1 MKKIDFGLKLKLN
14 GKRLYPTRSV
24 KYLGIK
30 TDESLTWNEL
40 INDIAIKLSRA
51 NAMLYKLREF
61 VNTRILKF
69 TMLLSLK
76 LCLGSKQKFFESVVL
91 ITDESPHNH

>member
-61 VNTRILKF
+61 VNTRILK
-69 TMLLSLK
+69 
-76 LCLGSKQKFFESVVL
+76 L
-91 ITDESPHNH
+91 IYHAIVIKIMSGVKTKIL